1 MKPNKQVITAVIS
14 AALLTGSAAFGQ
26 SGDAILDLL
35 TKKGVITQKEANDA
49 REQLDKQTAEAV
61 NQYNKIKVSSWVNS
75 LTFYG
80 DIRLRYEWR
89 SGLGNAGLA
98 SGTGRWNGPDDNADL
113 DRFRYRL
120 RVGVNGELQDNF
132 SYGVQLETGTKGNSA
147 NATSGGQGFS
157 GSPWSKLS
165 NDAIGLGLLWAQYKP
180 TDWLTLIGGKMNSP
194 FINYQMGWKD
204 DIHPEGFAEKLQ
216 FKTEKVDYF
225 LTLGEFIYNNVSNQN
240 IFAGS
245 SSPAGGNDTWLL
257 GVQGGGKIKFTK
269 DLSFTVA
276 PTFYVYSNPDQANG
290 IFAPTFTGG
299 NIIGANNLSIFDL
312 PAELA
317 FQIPGLNLPGKI
329 FGEYSLNTSADQ
341 RAAHTAYAAYEN
353 QDTAY
358 QVGASIGNTKKKHD
372 WLVKAYWQHVELF
385 ALDPNLVNNDYFDQR
400 LNVEGVVSSGTYL
413 FTDFLSATLTYAH
426 AKNINSALP
435 TLTGAGDL
443 KGNLKEYNLLQADL
457 VWKF

>member
-1 MKPNKQVITAVIS
+1 MKPNKQIVSAVIS

-35 TKKGVITQKEANDA
+35 TKKGVITQREANDA

-80 DIRLRYEWR
+80 DLRLRYEWR
-89 SGLGNAGLA
+89 SGNGNAGNT
-98 SGTGRWNGPDDNADL
+98 SGTGIWNGPDSNADL

-120 RVGVNGELQDNF
+120 RAGITGELQDNF
-132 SYGVQLETGTKGNSA
+132 SYGLQLETGTKGNSG
-147 NATSGGQGFS
+147 NATMGGQGFS

-180 TDWLTLIGGKMNSP
+180 TDWLTLIGGKMNTP
-194 FINYQMGWKD
+194 FMNYQMGWKD
-204 DIHPEGFAEKLQ
+204 DIHPEGFAQKLQ

-225 LTLGEFIYNNVSNQN
+225 LTLGEFTYNNSVNQN
-240 IFAGS
+240 IFAGAA
-245 SSPAGGNDTWLL
+245 AGGNDTWLL

-269 DLSFTVA
+269 DLSFTIA

-299 NIIGANNLSIFDL
+299 NITGANNLNVFDL
-312 PAELA
+312 PAEFA
-317 FQIPGLNLPGKI
+317 FPIPGLNLPGKV
-329 FGEYSLNTSADQ
+329 FGEFAINTVANE
-341 RAAHTAYAAYEN
+341 RAAHTAYAAYGA

-358 QVGASIGNTKKKHD
+358 QVGASIGNNKKKHD
-372 WLVKAYWQHVELF
+372 WLVKAYWQHVELNS
-385 ALDPNLVNNDYFDQR
+385 LDPNLVNSDFFDQR
-400 LNVEGVVSSGTYL
+400 MNIEGVVSSGTYL
-413 FTDFLSATLTYAH
+413 FTDFLSATLSYAH
-426 AKNINSALP
+426 AKNINSNLP
-435 TLTGAGDL
+435 TLTGNGDL

>member
-1 MKPNKQVITAVIS
+1 M
-14 AALLTGSAAFGQ
+14 
-26 SGDAILDLL
+26 
-35 TKKGVITQKEANDA
+35 
-49 REQLDKQTAEAV
+49 
-61 NQYNKIKVSSWVNS
+61 
-75 LTFYG
+75 
-80 DIRLRYEWR
+80 
-89 SGLGNAGLA
+89 
-98 SGTGRWNGPDDNADL
+98 
-113 DRFRYRL
+113 
-120 RVGVNGELQDNF
+120 
-132 SYGVQLETGTKGNSA
+132 
-147 NATSGGQGFS
+147 
-157 GSPWSKLS
+157 
-165 NDAIGLGLLWAQYKP
+165 
-180 TDWLTLIGGKMNSP
+180 
-194 FINYQMGWKD
+194 
-204 DIHPEGFAEKLQ
+204 
-216 FKTEKVDYF
+216 
-225 LTLGEFIYNNVSNQN
+225 
-240 IFAGS
+240 
-245 SSPAGGNDTWLL
+245 L

-312 PAELA
+312 PAELV

-457 VWKF
+457 VWKV